1 MKNYLMTRNAD
12 SDFDTLFD
20 DVFGN
25 WGIRNSTYPTVN
37 VYEDSKAFYVEA
49 ELPGYTSDEVNID
62 VEKHVLHISSEKTEN
77 KEDKKYVVRE
87 RGYIK
92 FNRSFS
98 LPEGI
103 NEDAIEAEFKNGIL
117 TVTLP
122 KLPVQQSRHWYR
134 FLPQTAPAQ
143 AMQRNR
149 RRRASAATPVRII
162 KPLFFSYN
170 TPPGNNIKLL

>member
-49 ELPGYTSDEVNID
+49 ELPGYTSEEVNID
-62 VEKHVLHISSEKTEN
+62 VEKHVLHISSEKTEV
-77 KEDKKYVVRE
+77 KDEKKYVVRE

-117 TVTLP
+117 TITLP
-122 KLPVQQSRHWYR
+122 KLP
-134 FLPQTAPAQ
+134 AE
-143 AMQRNR
+143 
-149 RRRASAATPVRII
+149 
-162 KPLFFSYN
+162 KPKKISVKIA
-170 TPPGNNIKLL
+170 G